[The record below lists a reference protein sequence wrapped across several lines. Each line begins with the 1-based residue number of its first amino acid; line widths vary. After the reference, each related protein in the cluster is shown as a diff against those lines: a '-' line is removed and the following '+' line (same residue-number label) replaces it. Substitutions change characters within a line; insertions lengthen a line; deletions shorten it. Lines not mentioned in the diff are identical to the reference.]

1 MLASAAMAAVAAKC
15 QVPVFLGAMAVL
27 ANNGLVA
34 LAWRSRRLPL
44 WLSLRVHRAQQRLHS
59 ASRWRPLQR
68 RLFSPRLQLALTG
81 SALNSRSS
89 GSCSS
94 AGVSASSGKFSA
106 GGARPRSGAS
116 AVAAQVIACSAA
128 ALAPTKGCC
137 LTLRSWGL
145 PPARHLARVAVVLII
160 GLAGQAPSRR
170 QPLSSNVRP
179 RGHSAGRVLAAS
191 AHGQRRETVPSSLH
205 WPSLPRLQSVRW
217 RHARSTVS
225 LLPLAA
231 SVAVAVTPVQSEPQ
245 RRPEPRQPLALH
257 AISGSTQHLASGRRR
272 FGSLSLSR
280 APSTGSPL
288 PPSLLSPCR
297 RA

>member
-179 RGHSAGRVLAAS
+179 HKCRLVRSSALMPVL
-191 AHGQRRETVPSSLH
+191 
-205 WPSLPRLQSVRW
+205 
-217 RHARSTVS
+217 
-225 LLPLAA
+225 
-231 SVAVAVTPVQSEPQ
+231 
-245 RRPEPRQPLALH
+245 
-257 AISGSTQHLASGRRR
+257 
-272 FGSLSLSR
+272 
-280 APSTGSPL
+280 
-288 PPSLLSPCR
+288 
-297 RA
+297 

>member
-1 MLASAAMAAVAAKC
+1 MAAVAAKC

-170 QPLSSNVRP
+170 QPLSSNVR
-179 RGHSAGRVLAAS
+179 GQHATSLA
-191 AHGQRRETVPSSLH
+191 
-205 WPSLPRLQSVRW
+205 
-217 RHARSTVS
+217 
-225 LLPLAA
+225 
-231 SVAVAVTPVQSEPQ
+231 
-245 RRPEPRQPLALH
+245 
-257 AISGSTQHLASGRRR
+257 
-272 FGSLSLSR
+272 
-280 APSTGSPL
+280 
-288 PPSLLSPCR
+288 
-297 RA
+297 